1 MTSPGVSVLV
11 VEDDADLRY
20 LFRLSLTLAGFSVRE
35 ASDGYQA
42 LVALDDDPPDVIVL
56 DLGLPRVSGFTVLDE
71 IKARDDASAPAVVVV
86 TGLDGVR
93 RKDVTI
99 LRKPIETGTLVNA
112 VRQTLRQSGSGTQ
125 PA

>member
-1 MTSPGVSVLV
+1 MTPPGASVLV

-20 LFRLSLTLAGFSVRE
+20 LFRLSLTLAGFAVRE
-35 ASDGYQA
+35 ACDGYQA
-42 LVALDDDPPDVIVL
+42 LVALEEYAPDVVVL

-71 IKARDDASAPAVVVV
+71 IKARDDSSAPAVVVV

-93 RKDVTI
+93 RRDVSI
-99 LRKPIETGTLVNA
+99 LRKPVEAAALLNA
-112 VRQTLRQSGSGTQ
+112 VRSSLRHSGSGSQ